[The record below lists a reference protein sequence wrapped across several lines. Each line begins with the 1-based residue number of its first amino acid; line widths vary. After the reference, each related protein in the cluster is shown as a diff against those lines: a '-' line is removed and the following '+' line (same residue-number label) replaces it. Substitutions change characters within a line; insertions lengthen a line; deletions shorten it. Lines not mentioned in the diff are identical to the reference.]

1 MVKEVKMSKIG
12 KIPVDIPPNV
22 NIEIKGNV
30 ISVKGPKGVL
40 TFEFHPKIEVKVID
54 KKIVVERKSDEKL
67 LKALH
72 GTTRQIIKNMIAGV
86 TEGYRKVLIVEGM
99 GYKVNME
106 GNKLALNVGY
116 SHPVYYTPPQGI
128 KLTVQGN
135 KIIVEGI
142 DKQKVGQVAAEIRR
156 IKEPDPYK
164 GKGIRY
170 EDEKLRLKPG
180 KAAVTRGG

>member
-1 MVKEVKMSKIG
+1 MSKIG
-12 KIPVDIPPNV
+12 KTPVDIPPNV

-30 ISVKGPKGVL
+30 VNVKGPKGTL

-54 KKIVVERKSDEKL
+54 KKIIVERKGDDKF

-72 GTTRQIIKNMIAGV
+72 GTTRQIIKNMIIGV
-86 TEGYRKVLIVEGM
+86 TEGYRKVLVVEGM

-106 GNKLALNVGY
+106 GNKLVLNVGY
-116 SHPVYYTPPQGI
+116 SHPVYYAPPQDI

-180 KAAVTRGG
+180 KAAATRGG

>member
-1 MVKEVKMSKIG
+1 MSKIG
-12 KIPVDIPPNV
+12 KIPVDIPHNV
-22 NIEIKGNV
+22 NVEIKGNV
-30 ISVKGPKGVL
+30 ISVIGPKGTL
-40 TFEFHPKIEVKVID
+40 TFEFHPKIELKVID
-54 KKIVVERKSDEKL
+54 KKIVIERKSDEKF

-72 GTTRQIIKNMIAGV
+72 GTTRQIIKNMIIGV

-106 GNKLALNVGY
+106 GDKLVLNVGY
-116 SHPVYYTPPQGI
+116 SHPVYYIPPKDI
-128 KLTVQGN
+128 KLSVQGN

-142 DKQKVGQVAAEIRR
+142 DKQKVGQIAAEIRR
-156 IKEPDPYK
+156 IKEPDVYK